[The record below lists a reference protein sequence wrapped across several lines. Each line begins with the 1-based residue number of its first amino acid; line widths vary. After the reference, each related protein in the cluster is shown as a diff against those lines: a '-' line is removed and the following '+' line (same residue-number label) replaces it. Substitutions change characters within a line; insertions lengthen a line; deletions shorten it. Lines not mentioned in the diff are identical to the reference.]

1 MVFGDRAFGRWWG
14 HEGEP
19 SQTRFV
25 PSQEK
30 TQRGSLFAMWG
41 YSKTAICKLGKGPS
55 MRHQICQH
63 LDPGL
68 PASRT
73 VRNTG
78 LLVKL
83 PGLWCLLP
91 HQSWLAA
98 TSTPLSRWSLWPF
111 SLSFL
116 THRASYLCLYNQ
128 HSTSGAEGPREWQ
141 GWRRHSEPVAN
152 ERGPNPSG
160 GWKEPG
166 VMSHPDRSVRGA
178 DTGRTLTLVSTYL
191 RAPRQVLYL
200 KFLPK
205 THTVESKTLGSQRE
219 ENLPPKVWQKVHLL
233 LKCQC

>member
-1 MVFGDRAFGRWWG
+1 MRAQGWALTNEIRAL
-14 HEGEP
+14 
-19 SQTRFV
+19 TRKDTKGISV
-25 PSQEK
+25 
-30 TQRGSLFAMWG
+30 RHGG

-78 LLVKL
+78 LL

-91 HQSWLAA
+91 HPSWLTA

-116 THRASYLCLYNQ
+116 THHASYLCLYNQ

-152 ERGPNPSG
+152 EPGPDGTELLCSIRWVKIARCDVTSRPQRKG
-160 GWKEPG
+160 GRHREDTDVGQHLPAG
-166 VMSHPDRSVRGA
+166 TMPDA
-178 DTGRTLTLVSTYL
+178 
-191 RAPRQVLYL
+191 
-200 KFLPK
+200 LPAI
-205 THTVESKTLGSQRE
+205 
-219 ENLPPKVWQKVHLL
+219 PA
-233 LKCQC
+233 